1 MTLPFAEAC
10 EQNKQVIFDAI
21 APWLRGEILEIGSG
35 TGQHAVYFAGR
46 LPGIVWQTS
55 DRAENLPGI
64 RAWIEDS
71 GLDNLPAPLELDVC
85 SAWPEAFFDMVFS
98 ANCFHIMHP
107 PAVAASIE
115 GAGRVLRPDGV
126 LAVYGPFNYG
136 GRYTSASNAQ
146 FDQFLRARD
155 PDSGIRDFDWLDGLA
170 REAGLQLLQDIE
182 MPANNRTLI
191 WQNRT

>member
-1 MTLPFAEAC
+1 
-10 EQNKQVIFDAI
+10 
-21 APWLRGEILEIGSG
+21 
-35 TGQHAVYFAGR
+35 
-46 LPGIVWQTS
+46 
-55 DRAENLPGI
+55 
-64 RAWIEDS
+64 
-71 GLDNLPAPLELDVC
+71 
-85 SAWPEAFFDMVFS
+85 
-98 ANCFHIMHP
+98 MHP

-155 PDSGIRDFDWLDGLA
+155 PESGIRDFDWLDGLA